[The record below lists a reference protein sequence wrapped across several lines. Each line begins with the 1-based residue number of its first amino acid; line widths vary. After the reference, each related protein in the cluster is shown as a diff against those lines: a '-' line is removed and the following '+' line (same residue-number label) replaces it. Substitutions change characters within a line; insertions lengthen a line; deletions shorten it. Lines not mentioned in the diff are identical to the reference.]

1 MPPEFASRFVC
12 SLYMSSFFFHISIYG
27 SLSNNM
33 IVHLFS
39 RVRLGFK
46 RLVLGWYNGVVANNR
61 SVAHQVPKIL
71 VKELHC

>member
-1 MPPEFASRFVC
+1 
-12 SLYMSSFFFHISIYG
+12 
-27 SLSNNM
+27 M